1 MADVTFQIEGLEG
14 ILRRADNQH
23 LLSGPLRKAF
33 EKVGFTVAGRAKELA
48 PVDRDQL
55 RAGIGHQV
63 DPGEPAQWVEI
74 GTRNLPYARAVHEG
88 RPPGIWPPYEPIA
101 AWVRRKGLMGDD
113 GQPLDPFLV
122 QRAIFRKGIKAKP
135 FLTDAMADTEG
146 RVQGFF
152 DQAAKEI
159 ETQWLT

>member
-23 LLSGPLRKAF
+23 LLTDPLRNAF
-33 EKVGFTVAGRAKELA
+33 KRVGVAVSGRAKELA
-48 PVDRDQL
+48 PVDRGQL
-55 RAGIGHQV
+55 RAGIGYIV
-63 DPGEPAQWVEI
+63 DFEAPPQWVEI

-122 QRAIFRKGIKAKP
+122 QRAIFRKGIKARP
-135 FLTDAMADTEG
+135 FLTDALQDTEG
-146 RVQGFF
+146 RIQGFF
-152 DQAAKEI
+152 DTAAKEI
-159 ETQWLT
+159 EGKWQT